1 MKEKSEDLNIQ
12 IQYKLIEEL
21 TKVNENLQ
29 SEIKQNKT
37 QLAENRKHIKNLQI
51 INKFSKVIQE
61 SNTIED
67 ITWSIAK
74 NAIAE
79 LKYEDCIIYLVDK
92 TGDFLIQ
99 SAAHGGKNPKLREI
113 LNPIKIK
120 VGDGIVGGV
129 AKSKKAEIVNDT
141 SNDKRYIIDDDNRM
155 SEITVPIIFE
165 DKLLGIIDSENKK
178 KNFYS
183 NDDLEMLSTIAS
195 LAATKIMESHHHN
208 ELLKHQLQ
216 LENIIEARTK
226 EVENQNLELKKL
238 SLFPKHNP
246 NPVIELDFNFNLT
259 YCNKGAVKYF
269 GNSLLKKDHPDN
281 IKYVELLKKTT
292 EEKNTGV
299 YQIEEGF
306 KFQNQHFDMRIYV
319 DNELKLYRL
328 YFNDISLIKN
338 MQNELKEQ
346 NESIYDSLNYAQRIQ
361 KLILP
366 DSSKLN
372 RFFSDHFIFYKPKDV
387 VSGDFYWIKEIN
399 SNLFL
404 SVCDCTGHGVPGA
417 LMSIIGYDALNNTI
431 KYIKANNVGEIM
443 DSLNKY
449 FFELQNEKE
458 DSSSTYDSMDL
469 TLISYNEEKNTI
481 RYIGCKHQFYVIRNN
496 EVFTYRTSSHT
507 LGSTLDN
514 LNFKFEEIDVQKDDV
529 IYLFSD
535 GFPDQFGGEKG
546 KKFKYK
552 PFRELLLSVHH
563 LSMDK
568 QYIEIE
574 KALKNW
580 QNGKNEFYDQIDDI
594 SIVGLKI

>member
-21 TKVNENLQ
+21 TELNKNLQ

-37 QLAENRKHIKNLQI
+37 QLDENQKHIKNLQI

-61 SNTIED
+61 SKTIED

-79 LKYEDCIIYLVDK
+79 LKYEDCVIYLIDK
-92 TGDFLIQ
+92 TGSFLIQ
-99 SAAHGGKNPKLREI
+99 SAAHGAKNPKFREI

-141 SNDKRYIIDDDNRM
+141 SNDKRYIIDDENRM

-195 LAATKIMESHHHN
+195 LAATKIMESNHHH
-208 ELLKHQLQ
+208 ELLKHQLE
-216 LENIIEARTK
+216 LENIIEERTK

-269 GNSLLKKDHPDN
+269 GNSLLKKNHPDN

-366 DSSKLN
+366 DSAKLD
-372 RFFSDHFIFYKPKDV
+372 RFFSDHLIFYKPKDV

-431 KYIKANNVGEIM
+431 KYIKANNIGEIM
-443 DSLNKY
+443 ESLNKY

-458 DSSSTYDSMDL
+458 DSSSTNDSMDL
-469 TLISYNEEKNTI
+469 TLISYNKEKNTI

-529 IYLFSD
+529 IYMFSD